1 MCPLS
6 TVVGPDCGGG
16 GRDARDRTMAR
27 TDERDDTTQPAT
39 GDDRMFAAARNRM
52 VHEGLVRRGISDRRV
67 LDAMATVPR
76 ERFLPAESAVSA
88 YEDRPLP
95 IGSGQTISQPY
106 VVALALEAAAVQ
118 PTDRALEVG
127 TGSGYAAAVLDE
139 LAAEVWTVERHGDL
153 VVDASESL
161 RATLHGGVHVR
172 WGDGALGWP
181 EAAPF
186 DVVVVSAA
194 GERIPAPLL
203 DQLAD
208 GGRLV
213 MPVGPADGHQEL
225 VVVRRDGDRLD
236 REELGP
242 VQFVPLLPERATRP
256 VRAHRHPTGGTA
268 AADPDLSPA
277 ERLARACEPF
287 SSITGA
293 DLSGLL
299 QRVSGARVVLLGAST
314 LGTSEFVQVGARITR
329 ALVDQLGCRTVVLD
343 ADWQDVAALD
353 AWCAGIDPRPDE
365 PPPCAAFPS
374 WRWRN
379 QEFGALLAWLRR
391 RATADDGSDPV
402 RLVGLDIDAGDCVR
416 AEVLDALDR
425 SDPAAADALRRRYAA
440 DIPWADGLVGPP
452 ALSGRAAAAVD
463 RVVAQAVEAA
473 RERLEHPF
481 GPGEFLDP
489 TALDD
494 LVRSTPQS
502 VVATVSGG
510 PNWWSERERRAAR
523 FLRSIVDRA
532 EGPVVV
538 WSHATRVGDAAATN
552 LDLGGGSSLGQAC
565 RSAFGDDAYLIGM
578 GSGTGSV
585 AAATSWGGHTEVL
598 PLEPARAGSLEE
610 LLDAS
615 HLPAFLLDLRATRQ
629 HRVGAELGGRRPQRV
644 VGPVVGPALTDRPA
658 VLRGVLPQQFDEY
671 VWIGATSA
679 VVPVPVPV
687 DTARADRFPPGG

>member
-1 MCPLS
+1 
-6 TVVGPDCGGG
+6 
-16 GRDARDRTMAR
+16 MAR

-39 GDDRMFAAARNRM
+39 GDQRRFAAARNRM

-76 ERFLPAESAVSA
+76 ERFLPAASAASA

-161 RATLHGGVHVR
+161 RATLHGSVHVR

-194 GERIPAPLL
+194 GERIPEPLL

-256 VRAHRHPTGGTA
+256 VRAHRHRTGEPV
-268 AADPDLSPA
+268 AADPELSPA

-299 QRVSGARVVLLGAST
+299 HRLSGARVVLLGPST

-329 ALVDQLGCRTVVLD
+329 ALVDHLGCRTVVLD
-343 ADWQDVAALD
+343 ADWPDVAALD
-353 AWCAGIDPRPDE
+353 AWCAGIDPSPDE

-391 RATADDGSDPV
+391 RVAAGDGSDPV
-402 RLVGLDIDAGDCVR
+402 RLVGLDVDAGDCVR
-416 AEVLDALDR
+416 SQVLDALDG
-425 SDPAAADALRRRYAA
+425 SDPVAADALRRRYVT
-440 DIPWADGLVGPP
+440 DVPWAHGPVGPP
-452 ALSGRAAAAVD
+452 TLSGRAAAAVD
-463 RVVAQAVEAA
+463 RVVERAVEAA
-473 RERLEHPF
+473 RQRLEHPS
-481 GPGEFLDP
+481 GPREFLDP
-489 TALDD
+489 TAQDD

-502 VVATVSGG
+502 VAATVAGG
-510 PNWWSERERRAAR
+510 PDWWSERERRAAT

-538 WSHATRVGDAAATN
+538 WSHAARVGDAAATD
-552 LDLGGGSSLGQAC
+552 LDLAGGSSLGQAC

-598 PLEPARAGSLEE
+598 SLEPARAGSIEE

-644 VGPVVGPALTDRPA
+644 VGPVVGPAPTDRPA

-687 DTARADRFPPGG
+687 DTTRADRFPPGG